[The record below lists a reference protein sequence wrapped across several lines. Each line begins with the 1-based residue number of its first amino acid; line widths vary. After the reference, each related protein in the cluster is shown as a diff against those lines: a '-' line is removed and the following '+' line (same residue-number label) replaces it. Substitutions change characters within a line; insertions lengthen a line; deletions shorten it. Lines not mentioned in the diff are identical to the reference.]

1 MNVYISG
8 GCKNGKSD
16 FAQAAA
22 IKLANGGKRYYVATM
37 VPQDA
42 EDRARIRLHQTSRA
56 GMGFETLE
64 AGQNL
69 LSCLNEA
76 DSNAVFLLDSVTALL
91 QNEMFP
97 KNSQVPAGPGA
108 PQRCLDSLLAFAGT
122 VRDAVFVSDFIY
134 SDAFLYDACTEAYR
148 RALAMLDRALAETC
162 DTVIELCAGIPIV
175 YKGRALQ

>member
-42 EDRARIRLHQTSRA
+42 EDRARVRRHQTSRA

-64 AGQNL
+64 AGQNP
-69 LSCLNEA
+69 LSCLNAA
-76 DSNAVFLLDSVTALL
+76 DSNAVFLLDSVTALRKTRC
-91 QNEMFP
+91 FP
-97 KNSQVPAGPGA
+97 QKAKFRRPRRACS
-108 PQRCLDSLLAFAGT
+108 
-122 VRDAVFVSDFIY
+122 AVLT
-134 SDAFLYDACTEAYR
+134 AFL
-148 RALAMLDRALAETC
+148 LL
-162 DTVIELCAGIPIV
+162 P
-175 YKGRALQ
+175 GR